1 MKYQSASA
9 INLSSTLVISVLFFA
24 VNSMAAQQSSQQL
37 LKGGRGHIEYQLAN
51 GASEVCVLPQDHIL
65 GAYKGSDREN
75 EIKLCGKNFYGDA
88 NQKQFGTL
96 ATDDSASDA
105 KPLTNKVYVT
115 CPKLNSTNPGVLLVE
130 IPEGWNAQ
138 QTSQSFC
145 KPSSS
150 IAKDVKSAYGVDAK
164 FKQSITCSYAP
175 SALAAYHVSRML
187 GNISRTPVAVVR
199 TMDTDSHLSI
209 VKKALSLLS
218 GSTGD
223 VIYKTWNQFLNAHS
237 SRQDAKLF
245 IDNGK
250 LLYGALSEN
259 VTKEFIYTEVSG
271 VGPYDTRYTRFMQQT
286 PYKRVAHSADVLQI
300 AGNNSHYS
308 VLMPILQ
315 QMRDVSEMVLLDT
328 LLSQDDRIGN
338 IHFHLVKAVVVKD
351 EAGNQ
356 KISKEKLSKT
366 EISEILK
373 VLPTPSRASEATLA
387 QTSKNLSSVL
397 GGGILIRAMVLKDND
412 CGVDVDKR
420 SNMMRTVDGIEQ
432 VRHMDP
438 KTYKRLLQLS
448 QSGDEGG
455 LKEFFTDT
463 LLYRAVDFEGGKKS
477 FMANLKKATEVLK
490 GNCKTGALKLDL
502 SDKFDPVTG
511 KWVPASQVSCEI

>member
-1 MKYQSASA
+1 MNYKPASTY
-9 INLSSTLVISVLFFA
+9 NLLSIAVVSVLFFGTNSLA
-24 VNSMAAQQSSQQL
+24 VQQSSQQL
-37 LKGGRGHIEYQLAN
+37 LKGGRGYIEYQLAN
-51 GASEVCVLPQDHIL
+51 GANEVCILPQDHIL

-75 EIKLCGKNFYGDA
+75 EIKLCSKNFHSDA
-88 NQKQFGTL
+88 VQQQSGSL
-96 ATDDSASDA
+96 STDDSADDA
-105 KPLTNKVYVT
+105 KPLVNKTYVT

-130 IPEGWNAQ
+130 IPDGWNAQ
-138 QTSQSFC
+138 QTSLSFC
-145 KPSSS
+145 KPTSS
-150 IAKDVKSAYGVDAK
+150 IAKDVKSVYKVDAK

-199 TMDTDSHLSI
+199 TMNADSHLSI
-209 VKKALSLLS
+209 IKKALSILA

-223 VIYKTWNQFLNAHS
+223 VIYKTWKQFFNAHS
-237 SRQDAKLF
+237 SREETKLF
-245 IDNGK
+245 VDNGN

-271 VGPYDTRYTRFMQQT
+271 IGPYDTRYTRFLQQS
-286 PYKRVAHSADVLQI
+286 PYKRVANSADVLQI

-338 IHFHLVKAVVVKD
+338 IHFHLLKVVLLKD

-356 KISKEKLSKT
+356 KISKEKLSAA

-373 VLPTPSRASEATLA
+373 IIPNPSRASEATLA

-397 GGGILIRAMVLKDND
+397 GGGVLIRSMVLKDND
-412 CGVDVDKR
+412 CGVDIDKR
-420 SNMMRTVDGIEQ
+420 SNMMRTVDAIEQ

-455 LKEFFTDT
+455 LKTFFTET

-477 FMANLKKATEVLK
+477 FMANLKKAVEVLK
-490 GNCKTGALKLDL
+490 ENCRTGVLKLDL
-502 SDKFDPVTG
+502 SDKFDPATG
-511 KWVPASQVSCEI
+511 KWIPPALVSCEI